1 MTQYFHSIFN
11 LRIGWFILVVINFIF
26 GICGIITCT
35 LKLKHGS
42 EQARDDFFKLSIVF
56 ATCNLILSVL
66 LLVSVIKNNQ
76 KYAFLCA
83 FLSFLSLFS
92 AVIHVEIGTTSN
104 VTFIIV
110 FVVVGKL
117 DVRQF
122 FSYYNLGSILGAL
135 FLFWF
140 CIYASYQVLYQRKQ
154 EMEQAY
160 MSPIW
165 YFIITNKKYDTSFFR
180 TTSVLQ

>member
-92 AVIHVEIGTTSN
+92 ALLEPYFCSGFAFMRRI
-104 VTFIIV
+104 
-110 FVVVGKL
+110 
-117 DVRQF
+117 RF
-122 FSYYNLGSILGAL
+122 FTNANKKWNRLTCPLFEPPVYYN
-135 FLFWF
+135 
-140 CIYASYQVLYQRKQ
+140 
-154 EMEQAY
+154 
-160 MSPIW
+160 
-165 YFIITNKKYDTSFFR
+165 N
-180 TTSVLQ
+180 

>member
-1 MTQYFHSIFN
+1 MAQYMHSIFN

-26 GICGIITCT
+26 GICGIVMCT

-42 EQARDDFFKLSIVF
+42 EQAREDFFKLSIVF
-56 ATCNLILSVL
+56 ATCNLVLSVL

-110 FVVVGKL
+110 FVIV
-117 DVRQF
+117 
-122 FSYYNLGSILGAL
+122 GAL

-140 CIYASYQVLYQRKQ
+140 CIYAAYQVLYEHKQ
-154 EMEQAY
+154 AMEDENL
-160 MSPIW
+160 SPIW
-165 YFIITNKKYDTSFFR
+165 
-180 TTSVLQ
+180 

>member
-66 LLVSVIKNNQ
+66 LLVSVIKVKLCDFPLNTELWFQNNQ

-160 MSPIW
+160 MSPI
-165 YFIITNKKYDTSFFR
+165 
-180 TTSVLQ
+180 

>member
-66 LLVSVIKNNQ
+66 LLVSVIKVKLCDFPLNTELWFQNNQ

-110 FVVVGKL
+110 FVVV
-117 DVRQF
+117 
-122 FSYYNLGSILGAL
+122 GAL